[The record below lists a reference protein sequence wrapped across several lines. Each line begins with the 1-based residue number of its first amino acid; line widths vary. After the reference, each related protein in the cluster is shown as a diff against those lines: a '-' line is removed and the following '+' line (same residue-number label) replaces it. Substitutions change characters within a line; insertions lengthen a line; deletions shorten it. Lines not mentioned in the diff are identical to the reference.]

1 MVRVLHIV
9 SVLRRGGVETMLMN
23 FYRHIDREKVQFD
36 FIVHGSQ
43 VGEYESIIT
52 KMGGKIFH
60 VRTKS
65 ESFFGN
71 LKDIREVIKKHD
83 YKLVEVHQDAMS
95 MFALRAAKQA
105 GATVRIA
112 HAHSTS
118 MPPSKF
124 GKLLYPF
131 AIKRTTKYANV
142 KFACSKK
149 SAEYLF
155 NGDVSEVEYV
165 YNAIDINKFSYSKDN
180 RLQIRQKY
188 GLEGFVLAQVGNFMY
203 PKNQEF
209 TLLVFQQLLKILPN
223 AKLVLCGAGSD
234 MERIQKIAVEKN
246 IDGAIIFTGNVDN
259 IFQMLSAFDALIM
272 PSFYE
277 GFPVSLIEAQ
287 CAGLP
292 CVVSDTITKETQITD
307 LISYESLNMDPKLW
321 AEKIAKLSANNRNG
335 DVREKY
341 AQIVSESGFDVQ
353 KVAQK
358 LQNRY
363 LKLSNT
369 F

>member
-1 MVRVLHIV
+1 
-9 SVLRRGGVETMLMN
+9 
-23 FYRHIDREKVQFD
+23 
-36 FIVHGSQ
+36 
-43 VGEYESIIT
+43 
-52 KMGGKIFH
+52 
-60 VRTKS
+60 
-65 ESFFGN
+65 
-71 LKDIREVIKKHD
+71 
-83 YKLVEVHQDAMS
+83 
-95 MFALRAAKQA
+95 
-105 GATVRIA
+105 
-112 HAHSTS
+112 
-118 MPPSKF
+118 
-124 GKLLYPF
+124 
-131 AIKRTTKYANV
+131 
-142 KFACSKK
+142 
-149 SAEYLF
+149 
-155 NGDVSEVEYV
+155 
-165 YNAIDINKFSYSKDN
+165 
-180 RLQIRQKY
+180 
-188 GLEGFVLAQVGNFMY
+188 
-203 PKNQEF
+203 
-209 TLLVFQQLLKILPN
+209 
-223 AKLVLCGAGSD
+223 
-234 MERIQKIAVEKN
+234 
-246 IDGAIIFTGNVDN
+246 
-259 IFQMLSAFDALIM
+259 MLSAFDALIM